1 MLALDRP
8 APARPKATRAGT
20 HRSKPPEETL
30 ATLRRVMPALG
41 ITRLADVTGLD
52 DIGLPVVQAIRPNSR
67 SLSVSQGKGLDLAL
81 ASASALMESIET
93 WHAEHVIL
101 PLQYA
106 PWEELRLRA
115 RVVDVDAMAH
125 VRRSRFHP
133 RLPMLWVEG
142 QDLADGGPVWVP
154 YEAVHLDMRRPV
166 PAGSGCFALSSNG
179 LAGGNDIVEATIHAV
194 CELIERDAT
203 TLWALGGDELRAT
216 TRVDPTTVDDDGCR
230 RLIDLYDT
238 AGQAVGIW
246 DITGDVGVAC
256 FAVAMV
262 DAVEDERQL
271 GSFAGYGCHLDRGV
285 ALSRALTEAG
295 QSRLTHIAASRDDH
309 GHASW
314 DAGRGTDLRA
324 RARSE
329 LATNPCTRSFTD
341 APDLATDD
349 LDADLA
355 LLRHRLA
362 VAGLGE
368 VDRVDLTRP
377 EMDISVA
384 RVVIPGLEASHS
396 FPTYAPGHRA
406 RAVLGGRS

>member
-1 MLALDRP
+1 
-8 APARPKATRAGT
+8 
-20 HRSKPPEETL
+20 
-30 ATLRRVMPALG
+30 MPALG

-67 SLSVSQGKGLDLAL
+67 SLSVSQGKGANLAF

-93 WHAEHVIL
+93 WHAEHVAL

-106 PWEELRLRA
+106 AWEELRLRA
-115 RVVDVDAMAH
+115 RVIDVASMAH

-142 QDLADGGPVWVP
+142 EDLADGGPVWVP
-154 YEAVHLDMRRPV
+154 YEVVHLDMRRPV
-166 PAGSGCFALSSNG
+166 PSGSGCFALSSNG
-179 LAGGNDIVEATIHAV
+179 LAGGNDLVEATIHAV

-203 TLWALGGDELRAT
+203 TLWALGGDEVRAA
-216 TRVDPTTVDDDGCR
+216 TRVDPATIDDEGCR
-230 RLIDLYDT
+230 RLVDLYDA

-314 DAGRGTDLRA
+314 DAGRGTDVRERA
-324 RARSE
+324 RRE
-329 LATNPCTRSFTD
+329 LVTTPCTRSF
-341 APDLATDD
+341 AAVPDLATDD

-355 LLRHRLA
+355 RLRHRLA
-362 VAGLGE
+362 RAGFAE
-368 VDRVDLTRP
+368 VVRVDLTRP
-377 EMDISVA
+377 ELGIPVA
-384 RVVIPGLEASHS
+384 RVVVPGLEASHS
-396 FPTYAPGHRA
+396 FPTYSPGRRGRA
-406 RAVLGGRS
+406 ILEGRS